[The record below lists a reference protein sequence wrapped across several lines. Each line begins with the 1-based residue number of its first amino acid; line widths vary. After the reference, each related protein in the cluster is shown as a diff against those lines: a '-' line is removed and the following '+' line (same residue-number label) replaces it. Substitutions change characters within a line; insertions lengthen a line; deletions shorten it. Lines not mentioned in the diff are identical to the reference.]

1 MGLPLVCTS
10 PRISPHLPP
19 SPRDLRVISASSR
32 PRCSRRTTSRCPLT
46 LTLPLPLPLPLFLP
60 LTQVLAAYDVEM
72 PAGLVPICADGEV
85 EEFVLLPIREV
96 RARAR
101 VRARVIG

>member
-1 MGLPLVCTS
+1 MS
-10 PRISPHLPP
+10 SSPP
-19 SPRDLRVISASSR
+19 SLFPKSS
-32 PRCSRRTTSRCPLT
+32 P
-46 LTLPLPLPLPLFLP
+46 
-60 LTQVLAAYDVEM
+60 QVLAAYDVEM

-101 VRARVIG
+101 VRVRVKVRVRVTVRVRVWVWVEEFVLLLP

>member
-1 MGLPLVCTS
+1 
-10 PRISPHLPP
+10 
-19 SPRDLRVISASSR
+19 
-32 PRCSRRTTSRCPLT
+32 
-46 LTLPLPLPLPLFLP
+46 
-60 LTQVLAAYDVEM
+60 VLAAYDVEM

>member
-1 MGLPLVCTS
+1 M
-10 PRISPHLPP
+10 
-19 SPRDLRVISASSR
+19 ISASSR